1 MANYFLAILLSVAA
15 LQAQESLTMDE
26 CVRRANEVS
35 PVVSISQSKVDE
47 LKANKREAVA
57 TFWPQLVAKGVW
69 DNKNETLS
77 GDLTQ
82 FQDFQSNTAGGI
94 SARLGLFDFGAS
106 LNHLKASSLFIQA
119 SEWQQKKMLLDLEE
133 TVRNAY
139 LRVLEAQH
147 AFAVADHSMKTL
159 SKQQEISQAFF
170 EQGIVTKRDTL
181 SVELQLSQK
190 KRDHLAARNGVIRA
204 KMELNRL
211 IGNEITA
218 PMELQ
223 ELSETVDAEYNDQ
236 KIVEYALRHR
246 PELKA
251 LSKRSEA
258 LAKEK
263 QALKLSNAPN
273 FYAFTNA
280 DFSSKK
286 GAVSAGIGLHMP
298 IFEGGKCPAQIAKV
312 RAQKREVDETLRDFR
327 ERLEVDIQVA
337 LLQLKEERDNLGN
350 GKLAIELG
358 EGNFTKTGDLYKEG
372 QASINDL
379 LYAEEQLSASHLRY
393 HSSLYRYYSTLY
405 RLSTLAGGYPINNEQ
420 THE

>member
-1 MANYFLAILLSVAA
+1 MGNYFLAILFSVAA
-15 LQAQESLTMDE
+15 VQAQESLTMDE
-26 CVRRANEVS
+26 CVRRANQVS
-35 PVVSISQSKVDE
+35 PIVSISQSKVDE

-82 FQDFQSNTAGGI
+82 FQEFHSTTAGGI
-94 SARLGLFDFGAS
+94 SAQLGLFDFGAS
-106 LNHLKASSLFIQA
+106 WNHLKASSLFIQA

-147 AFAVADHSMKTL
+147 AFEVADHSMKTL
-159 SKQQEISQAFF
+159 SKQQEVSQAFF

-190 KRDHLAARNGVIRA
+190 KRDFLAAKNGVARA

-218 PMELQ
+218 PIELQ
-223 ELSETVDAEYNDQ
+223 ELSETVDADYNDQ

-251 LSKRSEA
+251 LSKRSDG

-263 QALKLSNAPN
+263 QALKLSNAPK
-273 FYAFTNA
+273 FLR
-280 DFSSKK
+280 
-286 GAVSAGIGLHMP
+286 LH
-298 IFEGGKCPAQIAKV
+298 
-312 RAQKREVDETLRDFR
+312 
-327 ERLEVDIQVA
+327 ERR
-337 LLQLKEERDNLGN
+337 LLLKERSRFRPALACTCRFSRAERAPLRSPKCARKN
-350 GKLAIELG
+350 G
-358 EGNFTKTGDLYKEG
+358 
-372 QASINDL
+372 
-379 LYAEEQLSASHLRY
+379 
-393 HSSLYRYYSTLY
+393 
-405 RLSTLAGGYPINNEQ
+405 RLTRRCEI
-420 THE
+420 

>member
-1 MANYFLAILLSVAA
+1 
-15 LQAQESLTMDE
+15 
-26 CVRRANEVS
+26 
-35 PVVSISQSKVDE
+35 
-47 LKANKREAVA
+47 
-57 TFWPQLVAKGVW
+57 
-69 DNKNETLS
+69 
-77 GDLTQ
+77 
-82 FQDFQSNTAGGI
+82 
-94 SARLGLFDFGAS
+94 
-106 LNHLKASSLFIQA
+106 ASSLFIQA

-190 KRDHLAARNGVIRA
+190 KRDFLAAKNGVARA

-218 PMELQ
+218 PIELQ
-223 ELSETVDAEYNDQ
+223 ELSETVDADYNDQ

-251 LSKRSEA
+251 LSKRSEG

-298 IFEGGKCPAQIAKV
+298 IFEGGKSPAQIAKV

-337 LLQLKEERDNLGN
+337 VLQLKEERDNFEN

-405 RLSTLAGGYPINNEQ
+405 RLSTLAGGYPINNEE